1 MGIATQ
7 AGFLE
12 KASIGVAK
20 RLLFGDLLE
29 TADGSSLVVHPE
41 TREPL
46 AVAYKEKPRFKPVF
60 ISVGAGVSNLSEA
73 VSLFYPFLRA
83 IGNLSHSGTCTM
95 CLFRKEGGCVMEY
108 NRLIDHTLLKADA
121 TVEQIEKLCKEALQ
135 YNFFSVCVNSAFV
148 PLAKSFLEGSDVKVA
163 TTIGFPLGASA
174 TAVKAFEVEQALK
187 EGADEFDMVINVGWL
202 KSKLYRLVHEDIAE
216 VVKAAGGKVVKVIIE
231 TCYLTDDEKK
241 IASSI
246 AAAAG
251 AHYVKT
257 STGFGTGGATVED
270 VQLIRSVVGP
280 ILV

>member
-1 MGIATQ
+1 
-7 AGFLE
+7 
-12 KASIGVAK
+12 
-20 RLLFGDLLE
+20 
-29 TADGSSLVVHPE
+29 
-41 TREPL
+41 
-46 AVAYKEKPRFKPVF
+46 
-60 ISVGAGVSNLSEA
+60 
-73 VSLFYPFLRA
+73 
-83 IGNLSHSGTCTM
+83 
-95 CLFRKEGGCVMEY
+95 MEY

-148 PLAKSFLEGSDVKVA
+148 PLAKSCLEGSDVKVA

-280 ILV
+280 NIGVKASGGIRDASTLKAMVDAGANRIGASASVKIMEELRIEGN